1 MPTLMLSPAPSAVA
15 RKFAG
20 FHSGNALKLNFKA
33 GETVAQVLG
42 RFNEYRSPENQIEA
56 LFKGVDLKERFL
68 LQTPIHADL
77 TLFLA

>member
-1 MPTLMLSPAPSAVA
+1 MPTLTLSPSPAAVV

-20 FHSGNALKLNFKA
+20 FHSGNPLKLNFKA
-33 GETVAQVLG
+33 GETVTQVLG

-68 LQTPIHADL
+68 LQTAIHADL
-77 TLFLA
+77 TLFVA